1 MTLFK
6 NFRDARREH
15 CCTRGT
21 PECPRAR
28 ISVAGRTNCA
38 TGRVFCQFFAAR
50 ISSGAGRTHS
60 REDRGGASQ
69 AGACAVSGPGNY
81 GLIIKPVP
89 EGTLPAYVLMAA
101 LASDQPV
108 SDPSADRSR
117 IVLCWL
123 SNDVETPLPQLIDKE
138 ITDIEWDKHAV
149 DVRT

>member
-1 MTLFK
+1 M
-6 NFRDARREH
+6 
-15 CCTRGT
+15 RGEST
-21 PECPRAR
+21 VAH
-28 ISVAGRTNCA
+28 AGRRSA
-38 TGRVFCQFFAAR
+38 HGLEYQLPGGRTVRLEECSVSFSRLGFL
-50 ISSGAGRTHS
+50 AGREERI
-60 REDRGGASQ
+60 REKIVEEIPKLLRAQ
-69 AGACAVSGPGNY
+69 FWGNY
-81 GLIIKPVP
+81 GLVIKPVP
-89 EGTLPAYVLMAA
+89 EGPLPAYVLMPA

>member
-1 MTLFK
+1 MHTRDAGVPTGSNTACPAVELCKLK
-6 NFRDARREH
+6 NFVSVFRRSDFS
-15 CCTRGT
+15 RGREERIREKIVEEI
-21 PECPRAR
+21 PKLLRA
-28 ISVAGRTNCA
+28 
-38 TGRVFCQFFAAR
+38 QFW
-50 ISSGAGRTHS
+50 
-60 REDRGGASQ
+60 
-69 AGACAVSGPGNY
+69 GNY
-81 GLIIKPVP
+81 GLVIKPVP
-89 EGTLPAYVLMAA
+89 EGPLPAYVLMAA

>member
-6 NFRDARREH
+6 NSLM
-15 CCTRGT
+15 RGEST
-21 PECPRAR
+21 VAH
-28 ISVAGRTNCA
+28 AGRRSA
-38 TGRVFCQFFAAR
+38 HGLEYQLPGGRTVRLEECSVSFSRLGFL
-50 ISSGAGRTHS
+50 AGREERI
-60 REDRGGASQ
+60 REKIVEEIPKLVRAQ
-69 AGACAVSGPGNY
+69 YWGNY
-81 GLIIKPVP
+81 GLVIKPVP
-89 EGTLPAYVLMAA
+89 EGPLPAYVLMAA

>member
-1 MTLFK
+1 MRL
-6 NFRDARREH
+6 E
-15 CCTRGT
+15 
-21 PECPRAR
+21 EC
-28 ISVAGRTNCA
+28 SVSFSRLGFLAGREERIREKVVNELPELVRA
-38 TGRVFCQFFAAR
+38 QF
-50 ISSGAGRTHS
+50 
-60 REDRGGASQ
+60 
-69 AGACAVSGPGNY
+69 PGNY

-89 EGTLPAYVLMAA
+89 EGCLPAYIFMTA